1 MELKQLFA
9 VVARR
14 WWLIALPAVVA
25 LILTIPAIGTMLRPP
40 VNYSVGVRLT
50 ASQPPTGDSAK
61 TFEEQSYISWLG
73 SEYAIVNLATWMR
86 TDSFAR
92 EISAL
97 LAPTLGKQLD
107 PEALR
112 AAITSDSARSIMTFY
127 VTSWPDAAETKLIAD
142 AAVQVMQT
150 KNAAYFAQLGASPA
164 QVVPLDNAIV
174 VPVPI
179 PLAVRFGPLLRIVVG
194 LAAGVAL
201 AFLAEYLD
209 NAIRSRSEIEA
220 LGLNVIGEIPS

>member
-1 MELKQLFA
+1 MELKQLYA
-9 VVARR
+9 VVRRR
-14 WWLIALPAVVA
+14 WWLIALPALVA
-25 LILTIPAIGTMLRPP
+25 LVLTIPALATMLRPP
-40 VNYSVGVRLT
+40 VSYSVGVRLT
-50 ASQPPTGDSAK
+50 ASQPPTGDNAK

-92 EISAL
+92 EISAI
-97 LAPTLGKQLD
+97 LAAQGKQID
-107 PEALR
+107 PNSIR

-127 VTSWPDAAETKLIAD
+127 VTSWPDEAETKLIAD

-164 QVVPLDNAIV
+164 SVVPLDNAIV
-174 VPVPI
+174 VPVPV
-179 PLAVRFGPLLRIVVG
+179 PLAVRYGPLLRIAVG
-194 LAAGVAL
+194 LAAGIAL

-209 NAIRSRSEIEA
+209 SAVRSRSEIEA
-220 LGLNVIGEIPS
+220 LGLNVIGEIPNH

>member
-1 MELKQLFA
+1 MELKQLYA
-9 VVARR
+9 VVVRR
-14 WWLIALPAVVA
+14 WWLIALPALVA
-25 LILTIPAIGTMLRPP
+25 LILTIPAFGTMLRPS

-50 ASQPPTGDSAK
+50 ASQPPTGDAPKSY
-61 TFEEQSYISWLG
+61 EEQSYISWLG
-73 SEYAIVNLATWMR
+73 SEYAIVNLAAWMR

-92 EISAL
+92 EISAV
-97 LAPTLGKQLD
+97 LATVGKQID
-107 PEALR
+107 PDALR

-127 VTSWPDAAETKLIAD
+127 VTSWPDEAETKLIAD

-150 KNAAYFAQLGASPA
+150 KNAAYFAQLGAGPA

-179 PLAVRFGPLLRIVVG
+179 PLAVRYGPLLRIVVG
-194 LAAGVAL
+194 LAAGIAL

-209 NAIRSRSEIEA
+209 SSLRNRAEIES
-220 LGLNVIGEIPS
+220 LGLNVIGEIPTH

>member
-1 MELKQLFA
+1 MELKQLYA

-14 WWLIALPAVVA
+14 WWLIALPALVA
-25 LILTIPAIGTMLRPP
+25 LILTIPAFGTLLRPP

-50 ASQPPTGDSAK
+50 ASQPPTGESAK

-73 SEYAIVNLATWMR
+73 SEYAIVNLAAWMR

-92 EISAL
+92 EISAV
-97 LAPTLGKQLD
+97 LASQGETVD
-107 PEALR
+107 PDAIR

-127 VTSWPDAAETKLIAD
+127 VTSWSDEAQTKMIAE
-142 AAVQVMQT
+142 AAVRVMQT
-150 KNAAYFAQLGASPA
+150 KNADYFAQLGASPA
-164 QVVPLDNAIV
+164 RVVPLDNAIV

-194 LAAGVAL
+194 LAAGIAL

-209 NAIRSRSEIEA
+209 NAVRSRAEIEA
-220 LGLNVIGEIPS
+220 LGLSVIGEIPRH